1 MSDRE
6 SAPDVLV
13 VDDNSEAAEDYA
25 RLISAKTGLNAIHTD
40 SGDEALELCRT
51 NAIKVLVLDQR
62 MPLRSGTD
70 LYSEI
75 KKFDTRA
82 RAIML
87 TGEANTAEIGV
98 ALGLDY
104 KAYVAKN
111 NIQDL
116 PERVLHEYAA
126 YQVEVASL
134 ALSNLSTPIFTL
146 RKGFLGRY
154 SVSYTLLSAGL
165 LSASY
170 VFERDWQTIVTIHAG
185 QTETT
190 KISASETSS
199 VRFEEETKSRFTS
212 EFGLSTKQI
221 ASLGVKLGS
230 ELNTRF
236 STVKTRE
243 RSVTT
248 ETSRT
253 FMLPQEPSDPNE
265 LHVRVRRI
273 QEAQVY
279 ARIRVDLTTYC
290 TCCGSGS
297 ILVFEALVP
306 TGHTSVRHKD
316 LLSDGEN
323 RIYEIGSAP

>member
-1 MSDRE
+1 MSQRE
-6 SAPDVLV
+6 SVPDVLV

-25 RLISAKTGLNAIHTD
+25 RLVSAKTGLKVIHTD
-40 SGDEALELCRT
+40 SADEALELCRI

-70 LYSEI
+70 LYSQI
-75 KKFDTRA
+75 KKFDPHA

-87 TGEANTAEIGV
+87 TGEASASEIGD
-98 ALGLDY
+98 ALGLDF

-116 PERVLHEYAA
+116 PERVLHEYSA
-126 YQVEVASL
+126 YQAEVASV
-134 ALSNLSTPIFTL
+134 ALSNLGTPIFTL
-146 RKGFLGRY
+146 RRGLLGRY
-154 SVSYTLLSAGL
+154 IVSYTLLRAGL
-165 LSASY
+165 LSATH
-170 VFERDWQTIVTIHAG
+170 VLERDWQTIVTIHAG
-185 QTETT
+185 QTDTT
-190 KISASETSS
+190 KVSASETSS
-199 VRFEEETKSRFTS
+199 IRLEEETTSRLTS
-212 EFGLSTKQI
+212 EFGLSAKQI
-221 ASLGVKLGS
+221 ASLGLKLGT
-230 ELNTRF
+230 ELGTRF

-253 FMLPQEPSDPNE
+253 FTLPQEPSDPNE

-273 QEAQVY
+273 QEAPIY
-279 ARIRVDLTTYC
+279 AQIRVDLTTYC

-306 TGHTSVRHKD
+306 TGRTSVRHKD
-316 LLSDGEN
+316 LLSTGEIG
-323 RIYEIGSAP
+323 IYEIGSAP